1 MKKVI
6 GLIVVLVLCMTL
18 LYSCGATG
26 MMDNKKD
33 YSTGGDTISGA
44 VENLDVNWTAGSV
57 TIAYHADNTVILEEK
72 AERAIPEDEK
82 LLWKLEGT
90 TLKIEYHKPDLFKLT
105 TLAKDLT
112 IILPEG
118 TKLNKAAIR
127 ATSADLKVPS
137 LQAEEAV
144 FETTSGN
151 TDAKAETKKVRAVST
166 SGDIILKLTG
176 LQDSV
181 DLSGTSGDLSLIAEE
196 TEKVTIRSTSGRIS
210 AEARSFGTITAGTTS
225 GGIAVKTDRF
235 DGMKLEATSGDISV
249 ALPQN
254 PGFSGT
260 IDTTSGGINSSIP
273 LENSGNHYSC
283 GDGSAKL
290 TIRATS
296 GNVTVTPNQ

>member
-18 LYSCGATG
+18 LYRCGATG

-90 TLKIEYHKPDLFKLT
+90 TLKIEYHRPSLLWLT

-118 TKLNKAAIR
+118 TLPA
-127 ATSADLKVPS
+127 
-137 LQAEEAV
+137 
-144 FETTSGN
+144 
-151 TDAKAETKKVRAVST
+151 
-166 SGDIILKLTG
+166 
-176 LQDSV
+176 
-181 DLSGTSGDLSLIAEE
+181 
-196 TEKVTIRSTSGRIS
+196 RI
-210 AEARSFGTITAGTTS
+210 
-225 GGIAVKTDRF
+225 
-235 DGMKLEATSGDISV
+235 
-249 ALPQN
+249 
-254 PGFSGT
+254 
-260 IDTTSGGINSSIP
+260 
-273 LENSGNHYSC
+273 
-283 GDGSAKL
+283 
-290 TIRATS
+290 
-296 GNVTVTPNQ
+296 